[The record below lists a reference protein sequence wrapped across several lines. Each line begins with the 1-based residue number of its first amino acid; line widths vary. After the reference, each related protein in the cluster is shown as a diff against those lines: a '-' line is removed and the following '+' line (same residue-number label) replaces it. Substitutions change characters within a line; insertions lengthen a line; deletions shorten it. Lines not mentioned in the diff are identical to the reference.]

1 MGEQVAT
8 LDDHAPGPDPRWDH
22 FFDVSG
28 TSLSA
33 VTLAIAV
40 NQAVSLEDIAAHP
53 ALADMAELLH
63 PEHGEEPPA
72 SAEGI

>member
-1 MGEQVAT
+1 M
-8 LDDHAPGPDPRWDH
+8 
-22 FFDVSG
+22 
-28 TSLSA
+28 
-33 VTLAIAV
+33 TLAIAV
-40 NQAVSLEDIAAHP
+40 NRAVSLEDIAAHP